1 MYFSKRISPSAH
13 KIKILSTGEQFQLQQ
28 QQANKQAPSNTMYL
42 LRHNPAFYH
51 GRFDTGASP
60 TVLLSRQ
67 NCFAPGKEDNQ
78 DNSNQDNSK
87 MVYRTIDANASESDD
102 QFTLTMDLPGV
113 KSDQLTVQVE
123 GGGVLCISADR
134 PPTANGT
141 IVAYRQRF
149 AVDEDTVDAA
159 KLEATLE
166 DGVLT
171 LTLPKMEAA
180 KPIEVAVVEGEAA
193 ASTAEDLRI
202 TFDVPGIKAADL
214 KVVVHNGLVTITGER
229 KKGNTFARVQR
240 TMMLDRHRTD
250 LTQPRAYLA
259 HGVLTFTAPHKEP
272 EVAKTIQLDAAAAQQ
287 PPQQQNVL
295 VESAQK
301 QNVLV
306 ENVPEEEATAKM

>member
-1 MYFSKRISPSAH
+1 
-13 KIKILSTGEQFQLQQ
+13 
-28 QQANKQAPSNTMYL
+28 MYL
-42 LRHNPAFYH
+42 LRYNPYYH

-60 TVLLSRQ
+60 TVLLSRPS
-67 NCFAPGKEDNQ
+67 CFAPGKEDNQ
-78 DNSNQDNSK
+78 DNNNQDNSNQDNDNSK
-87 MVYRTIDANASESDD
+87 SKTVYRTIDANASESDD

-123 GGGVLCISADR
+123 GGGVLRISADR
-134 PPTANGT
+134 PTANGT

-149 AVDEDTVDAA
+149 AVDEDTVDAD
-159 KLEATLE
+159 KVKVTLAE
-166 DGVLT
+166 GVLT
-171 LTLPKMEAA
+171 LTLPKNEAA
-180 KPIEVAVVEGEAA
+180 KPVEVAVMEGEAA
-193 ASTAEDLRI
+193 VSTKEDLRI

-214 KVVVHNGLVTITGER
+214 KVLVHNGVLTITGER
-229 KKGNTFARVQR
+229 KKGNTYARVQR

-287 PPQQQNVL
+287 PPQQQTVL
-295 VESAQK
+295 VENAQK

-306 ENVPEEEATAKM
+306 ENVSEEEATAKM

>member
-1 MYFSKRISPSAH
+1 
-13 KIKILSTGEQFQLQQ
+13 
-28 QQANKQAPSNTMYL
+28 MYL

-67 NCFAPGKEDNQ
+67 NCFAPDKEENQ
-78 DNSNQDNSK
+78 DKDNSNQDNSK

-123 GGGVLCISADR
+123 GGGVLNISADR
-134 PPTANGT
+134 STPNGT

-159 KLEATLE
+159 GLKVNLA

-171 LTLPKMEAA
+171 LTLPKIEAA
-180 KPIEVAVVEGEAA
+180 KPIIVAVMEGEAA
-193 ASTAEDLRI
+193 VSTEEDLRI

-214 KVVVHNGLVTITGER
+214 KVVVHNGVLTITGER
-229 KKGNTFARVQR
+229 KKGNTFAHVQR

-259 HGVLTFTAPHKEP
+259 HGVLTFTASHKEP
-272 EVAKTIQLDAAAAQQ
+272 AVAKTIQHDAPAAQD
-287 PPQQQNVL
+287 PPQQMNVL

-306 ENVPEEEATAKM
+306 ETVPEEKA

>member
-1 MYFSKRISPSAH
+1 
-13 KIKILSTGEQFQLQQ
+13 
-28 QQANKQAPSNTMYL
+28 MYL

-67 NCFAPGKEDNQ
+67 NCFAPDKEDNQ
-78 DNSNQDNSK
+78 DKDNNNDSSK
-87 MVYRTIDANASESDD
+87 TVYRTIDANASESDD

-123 GGGVLCISADR
+123 GGGVLRISADR
-134 PPTANGT
+134 STPSGT

-159 KLEATLE
+159 GLKVTLA

-180 KPIEVAVVEGEAA
+180 KPIEVAVMEGEAA
-193 ASTAEDLRI
+193 VSTEEDLRI

-214 KVVVHNGLVTITGER
+214 KVVVHNGVLAITGER

-240 TMMLDRHRTD
+240 TMMIDRHRTD
-250 LTQPRAYLA
+250 LTQPHAYLA

-272 EVAKTIQLDAAAAQQ
+272 AVAKTIQLDAAAALQ
-287 PPQQQNVL
+287 PPLQQNVL

-306 ENVPEEEATAKM
+306 ENVPEEEATGKM